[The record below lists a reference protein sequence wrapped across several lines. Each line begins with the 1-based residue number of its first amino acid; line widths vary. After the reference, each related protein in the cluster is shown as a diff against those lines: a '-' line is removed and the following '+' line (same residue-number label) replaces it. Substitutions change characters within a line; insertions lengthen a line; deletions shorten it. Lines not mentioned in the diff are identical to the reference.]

1 MLDIKKLKYNE
12 EIKSAKGPKNG
23 AKNGKKKRRK
33 TKKVSK
39 PKKAK
44 PKIII
49 DMTRDEGMSFL
60 KKWCCEGESAF
71 KSFHKV
77 AKRGR
82 P

>member
-1 MLDIKKLKYNE
+1 MLDFQKQKYNE
-12 EIKSAKGPKNG
+12 EIKSAKDPKNG
-23 AKNGKKKRRK
+23 AKNGKKTRRK
-33 TKKVSK
+33 TKKASK

-49 DMTRDEGMSFL
+49 DMTRDEGLRIL